1 MDMTQPPSLEV
12 VNRAVGAELGRIC
25 YSYTERDVALYALGI
40 GAPADPLSQD
50 ELRFVYELSGV
61 GFEALPTFAAVF
73 AYEFN
78 RRIPAGEVAGI
89 HFNPMM
95 AVHGEQFL
103 RVLQP
108 LPTAATVTSTIRI
121 ADIFDKVS
129 GLLMVVEIDSYLDDG
144 PLLAQAR
151 QSLFLRGLGGY
162 GGSRGPATK
171 AHNLERAPDV
181 VHEERTSPAQA
192 LLYRVAGDNNP
203 LHADPQMAAIGHFE
217 KPILHGL
224 CTMGFAA
231 RAVLKRCADND
242 PKRFDSI
249 SVRFSSHVYPG
260 ETLRTEIWHVA
271 DNTIIFNTRVKERD
285 VVVLSQGEMRLR
297 V

>member
-1 MDMTQPPSLEV
+1 MTQPPSLDV
-12 VNRAVGAELGRIC
+12 VNRAIGAELGRLR
-25 YSYTERDVALYALGI
+25 YSYTERDVALYALGV
-40 GAPADPLSQD
+40 GAPADPLEQD
-50 ELRFVYELSGV
+50 ELRFVYELSNV

-78 RRIPAGEVAGI
+78 RCVPAGEIAGI
-89 HFNPMM
+89 RFNPMM

-103 RVLQP
+103 RLLQP
-108 LPTAATVTSTIRI
+108 LPTKAAVTSTIRI
-121 ADIFDKVS
+121 ADIFDKGS
-129 GLLMVVEIDSYLDDG
+129 GLLLEVEIDSFLDAG

-162 GGSRGPATK
+162 GGPRGPATEVHK
-171 AHNLERAPDV
+171 LERPPDT
-181 VHEERTSPAQA
+181 VHEQRTSPAQA
-192 LLYRVAGDNNP
+192 LLYRLAGDNNP

-224 CTMGFAA
+224 CTMGLAA

-260 ETLRTEIWHVA
+260 ETLVTDIWQVMADRILFRTK
-271 DNTIIFNTRVKERD
+271 VKERD

>member
-1 MDMTQPPSLEV
+1 MMQSPSLDV
-12 VNRAVGAELGRIC
+12 VNRAIGVELGRLR

-40 GAPADPLSQD
+40 GAPADPLDQD

-61 GFEALPTFAAVF
+61 GFEAFPTFAAVF

-78 RRIPAGEVAGI
+78 RCVPAGEIAGI
-89 HFNPMM
+89 QFNPMM

-108 LPTAATVTSTIRI
+108 LPTAANVASTIRI
-121 ADIFDKVS
+121 ADIFDKGS
-129 GLLMVVEIDSYLDDG
+129 GMLLVVEIESFLDDG
-144 PLLAQAR
+144 PMLAQAR

-162 GGSRGPATK
+162 GGPRGPATK
-171 AHNLERAPDV
+171 VHRLERPPDT

-192 LLYRVAGDNNP
+192 LLYRLAGDNNP

-231 RAVLKRCADND
+231 RAVLKRCAGNE

-260 ETLRTEIWHVA
+260 ETLVTEIWR
-271 DNTIIFNTRVKERD
+271 DKSDTILFQTKVKERD
-285 VVVLSQGEMRLR
+285 IVVLSQGEMRLPD
-297 V
+297 

>member
-1 MDMTQPPSLEV
+1 MTQPPSLDV
-12 VNRAVGAELGRIC
+12 VNRSIGAELGRLR
-25 YSYTERDVALYALGI
+25 YSYTERDVALYALGV

-78 RRIPAGEVAGI
+78 RIVPEGKIAGI
-89 HFNPMM
+89 RFNPMM

-108 LPTAATVTSTIRI
+108 LPTAATVTSTLRI
-121 ADIFDKVS
+121 ADVFDKGS
-129 GLLMVVEIDSYLDDG
+129 GLLLVVEIDSFLDDG
-144 PLLAQAR
+144 PMLAQAR
-151 QSLFLRGLGGY
+151 QALFLRGLGGY
-162 GGSRGPATK
+162 GGPRGPVAK
-171 AHNLERAPDV
+171 IYNMERPPDIIR
-181 VHEERTSPAQA
+181 EERTSPAQA
-192 LLYRVAGDNNP
+192 LLYRLAGDNNP
-203 LHADPQMAAIGHFE
+203 LHADPQMAAIGNFE

-231 RAVLKRCADND
+231 RAVLKRCADNE

-260 ETLRTEIWHVA
+260 ETLVTEIWQVKA
-271 DNTIIFNTRVKERD
+271 DTVLFRTKVKERD
-285 VVVLSQGEMRLR
+285 VVVLSQGELRLR

>member
-1 MDMTQPPSLEV
+1 MTQPPSLDV
-12 VNRAVGAELGRIC
+12 VNRSIGAELGRLR
-25 YSYTERDVALYALGI
+25 YSYTERDVALYALGV

-78 RRIPAGEVAGI
+78 RIVPEGKIAGI
-89 HFNPMM
+89 RFNPMM

-108 LPTAATVTSTIRI
+108 LPTAATVTSTLRI
-121 ADIFDKVS
+121 ADVFDKGS
-129 GLLMVVEIDSYLDDG
+129 GLLLVVEIDSFLDDG
-144 PLLAQAR
+144 PMLAQAR
-151 QSLFLRGLGGY
+151 QALFLRGLGGY
-162 GGSRGPATK
+162 GGPRGPVAK
-171 AHNLERAPDV
+171 IYNMERPPDIIR
-181 VHEERTSPAQA
+181 EERTSPAQA
-192 LLYRVAGDNNP
+192 LLYRLAGDNNP
-203 LHADPQMAAIGHFE
+203 LHADPQMAAIGNFE

-231 RAVLKRCADND
+231 RAVLKRCADNE

-260 ETLRTEIWHVA
+260 ETLVTEIWQVKA
-271 DNTIIFNTRVKERD
+271 DTVLFQTKVKERD
-285 VVVLSQGEMRLR
+285 VVVLSQGELRLR